1 MTRIKKLTP
10 RILRRI
16 IKEEKAKISKTK
28 TRSRKKRINENAID
42 SLAKLTLKEVKV
54 LLEAKRIRKKREA
67 LKNAMKQNRFL
78 EEVKTDYDNYHEF
91 LVNQKNEQIN
101 ALEYINGYIGDI
113 QTEGE
118 INDEKINESRMQQ
131 EWILSELKNIKQELS
146 EIVGVSK

>member
-1 MTRIKKLTP
+1 
-10 RILRRI
+10 
-16 IKEEKAKISKTK
+16 
-28 TRSRKKRINENAID
+28 
-42 SLAKLTLKEVKV
+42 
-54 LLEAKRIRKKREA
+54 
-67 LKNAMKQNRFL
+67 MKQNRFL